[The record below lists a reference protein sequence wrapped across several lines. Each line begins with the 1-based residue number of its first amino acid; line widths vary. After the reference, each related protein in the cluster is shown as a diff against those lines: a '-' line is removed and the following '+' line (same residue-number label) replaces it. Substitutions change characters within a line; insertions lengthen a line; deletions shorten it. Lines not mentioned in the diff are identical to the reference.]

1 MSINVADVVAQ
12 YGAFY
17 KPGSDNQKNLRNM
30 IYKAKETAALFQDRP
45 SDDTIFRSNMA
56 SLTRVVQPFQKAYT
70 PIGALTFKPNQ
81 FDLFKMKIDL
91 QETPDDLEATYVGF
105 LANVA
110 EIERAKWPFVRW
122 WLEQHVMPKAEEDLE
137 TAEYFGGVY
146 AAPADGVAGAAGTS
160 MNGIRKVIRGYAT
173 AGRTNLGNGA
183 IATGAAADADAD
195 YCTQVEE
202 FFEAIPSVFRSK
214 LDLICVSPENLL
226 KYRRGKRAKYGKDF
240 NFLTNTGVSALLT
253 LEDFPNVQVKGLESH
268 AGSDL
273 MWTSLPQNRI
283 RALKKAA
290 LGNTMLVKE
299 FAPRTVSAYTDWWEA
314 LNFEVPEFVFHNDQ
328 DLA

>member
-1 MSINVADVVAQ
+1 MSINVAQVVAQ
-12 YGAFY
+12 FGAYY
-17 KPGSDNQKNLRNM
+17 KPGSDNQKNLKNM
-30 IYKAKETAALFQDRP
+30 IYQAKETAALFQDRP
-45 SDDTIFRSNMA
+45 TEDTIYRANLA
-56 SLTRVVQPFQKAYT
+56 SLSRVIQPFQKAYT
-70 PIGALTFKPNQ
+70 PISEIIFKPNQ
-81 FDLFKMKIDL
+81 FDLFKLKIDL
-91 QETPDDLEATYVGF
+91 QETPDDLEATYLGF

-137 TAEYFGGVY
+137 TAEYFAGEY
-146 AAPADGVAGAAGTS
+146 AAPAPGVAGAAGTS
-160 MNGIRKVIRGYAT
+160 MNGLRKVIRGYAT

-183 IATGAAADADAD
+183 ISTGAPAGDDADF
-195 YCTQVEE
+195 CTQVEE

-214 LDLICVSPENLL
+214 MDTIILSPENEL
-226 KYRRGKRAKYGKDF
+226 KYRKGKRAKYGKDL

-253 LEDFPNVQVKGLESH
+253 LEDYPSIKVKGLESH

-273 MWTSLPQNRI
+273 MWTSMAINRI
-283 RALKKAA
+283 RPIKKAA

>member
-1 MSINVADVVAQ
+1 MSIEVADVVAQ
-12 YGAFY
+12 FGAYY
-17 KPGSDNQKNLRNM
+17 KTGSDNQKNLRNM

-56 SLTRVVQPFQKAYT
+56 ALNRVVQPFQKAYT

-81 FDLFKMKIDL
+81 FPLFKMKIDL

-122 WLEQHVMPKAEEDLE
+122 FLEQHVMPKADEDLE
-137 TAEYFGGVY
+137 TFEYFAGIY
-146 AAPADGVAGAAGTS
+146 EAPDPGVAGDAGTS
-160 MNGIRKVIRGYAT
+160 MDGIRKVIRGYNA

-183 IATGAAADADAD
+183 IATGAAADSDAD
-195 YCTQVEE
+195 FCEQVEG
-202 FFEAIPSVFRSK
+202 FFEAIPSVFRK
-214 LDLICVSPENLL
+214 KMDVICLSPENEL

-253 LEDFPNVQVKGLESH
+253 LEDFPGVRVQGLESH

-273 MWTSLPQNRI
+273 LWTSIPINRI
-283 RALKKAA
+283 RPLKKAS

-299 FAPRTVSAYTDWWEA
+299 FAPRTVSAYTDWWEV

>member
-1 MSINVADVVAQ
+1 MSINVAQVVAQ
-12 YGAFY
+12 FGAFY

-30 IYKAKETAALFQDRP
+30 IYKGKETSMLFQDRP
-45 SDDTIFRSNMA
+45 TEDTIFRSNLA
-56 SLTRVVQPFQKAYT
+56 SLTRVIQPFQKAYT
-70 PIGALTFKPNQ
+70 PISEISFKPNQ
-81 FDLFKMKIDL
+81 FDLYKLKIDL
-91 QETPDDLEATYVGF
+91 QETPDDLEATYLGF
-105 LANVA
+105 LASIA

-122 WLEQHVMPKAEEDLE
+122 WLEQHVMPKADEDLE
-137 TAEYFGGVY
+137 TAEYFAGVY
-146 AAPADGVAGAAGTS
+146 TAPAPGVAGAAGTS
-160 MNGIRKVIRGYAT
+160 MNGLKTVIRGYNT

-183 IATGAAADADAD
+183 IAMGAPAADNADF
-195 YCTQVEE
+195 CTQVEE

-214 LDLICVSPENLL
+214 MDVICMSPENEI
-226 KYRRGKRAKYGKDF
+226 KYRKGKRAKYGKDF

-253 LEDFPNVQVKGLESH
+253 LEDYPGVKVMGLESH

-273 MWTSLPQNRI
+273 IWTSMANNRI
-283 RALKKAA
+283 RPVKKAA